1 MSTAF
6 DIISMA
12 FQALG
17 VYAPNE
23 QIDGDDMKTALSVLN
38 AMLDTWSNE
47 NLLSYAIM
55 QYNLPLVINKQQY
68 TIGLSSSADLNQLR
82 PLKLIAQAGGA
93 YVTDLSNNR
102 YPVQVITQEQWN
114 QIGLLSTTS
123 QIPTMIF
130 YDPQFPLGVLN
141 VFPLPSLTYTLT
153 FSAYMQFSS
162 FTDMTQTVN
171 LPPGYFE
178 AIYSNL
184 AVRLHTFFKD
194 AQLRPELVQYA
205 NSTRASVKRTN
216 MRSIPAQF
224 DPYIVSRA
232 TPTYNIFRD
241 ANNGS

>member
-12 FQALG
+12 FQILG
-17 VYAPNE
+17 VYAPSE
-23 QIDGDDMKTALSVLN
+23 QIDGDDLKTSMAVLN

-47 NLLSYAIM
+47 NLLSYAIT
-55 QYNLPLVINKQQY
+55 QYNLSLVINQQQY
-68 TIGLSSSADLNQLR
+68 TIGLSDTADLNQVR
-82 PLKLIAQAGGA
+82 PLRLIAQPGGA
-93 YVTDLSNNR
+93 YVTDLNNNR
-102 YPVQVITQEQWN
+102 YPVAVITQEQWN

-153 FSAYMQFSS
+153 FSAYMQFSA
-162 FTDMTQTVN
+162 FTDVTQAVS

-178 AIYSNL
+178 ALYSNL
-184 AVRLHTFFKD
+184 AVRLHPFFKD
-194 AQLRPELVQYA
+194 AVLRQELIQYA

-216 MRSIPAQF
+216 MRVNPTQF